1 MYPKI
6 YTRHEMSNAE
16 YHAAAGI
23 SKSGLWTI
31 YSRTPAHYKYGERKA
46 EDGDALALGTAIHTA
61 ILEPEQFAT
70 TVARGPADRRGNKW
84 AEACSLARLSGA
96 EVILPEPKYEM
107 ALRIRDSADRCAIL
121 RGLRPGL
128 IVESSAF
135 AEGGAGLVTRCRPDG
150 YHPRHKIMLDIKS
163 TTDASPTGFAKACA
177 SHGYHV
183 QDAFYSDTWQAAGGG
198 EVAGFIFL
206 AFEKEPPYL
215 VAPYE
220 LSVPAQDEGRRIYR
234 AALDTYRQC
243 VEADKWHGYSAE
255 IETLSLPR
263 WAMPQ
268 E

>member
-6 YTRHEMSNAE
+6 YTREEMSNAQ
-16 YHAAAGI
+16 YHAAPGI

-31 YSRTPAHYKYGERKA
+31 HSRTPAHFRFGERKA
-46 EDGDALALGTAIHTA
+46 KDGDALDVGTAIHTA
-61 ILEPEQFAT
+61 ILEPEDFERT
-70 TVARGPADRRGNKW
+70 IARGPADRKGNKW
-84 AEACSLARLSGA
+84 PEACSLYRLNGFDVTLTA
-96 EVILPEPKYEM
+96 KDYDMV
-107 ALRIRDSADRCAIL
+107 LRIRDSADRCAIL

-128 IVESSAF
+128 IIESSAF
-135 AEGGAGLVTRCRPDG
+135 AETGADLVMRCRPDG
-150 YHPRHKIMLDIKS
+150 YHPRAKLMLDIKS
-163 TTDASPTGFAKACA
+163 TTDASPAGFAKACA
-177 SHGYHV
+177 SYGYHV
-183 QDAFYSDTWQAAGGG
+183 QDAFYSDTWEAAGGG

-243 VEADKWHGYSAE
+243 VAADTWPGYSAD